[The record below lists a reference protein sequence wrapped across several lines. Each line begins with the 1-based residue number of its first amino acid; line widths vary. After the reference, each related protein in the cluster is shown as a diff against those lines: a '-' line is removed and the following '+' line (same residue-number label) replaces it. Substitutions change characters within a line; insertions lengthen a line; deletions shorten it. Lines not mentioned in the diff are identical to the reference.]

1 MCYTLEYVQ
10 QWLPS
15 WCFMSL
21 LCCLLKT
28 SWNHLNENRQWQ
40 LCLSSLLYS
49 EGPKKKKN
57 IWEDLNLQYTP
68 ELLGY
73 FSRKNAQRIVKMNRK
88 SHAATRET
96 LEFDNLPEFKVR
108 IRPGLSVQEGARLVR
123 VFSQHQIYWDFHTLT
138 ISRLLREQCQK
149 DKKQLSQGQ
158 LCEWKMSRD
167 SRRMVELVG
176 DWRK

>member
-1 MCYTLEYVQ
+1 
-10 QWLPS
+10 
-15 WCFMSL
+15 
-21 LCCLLKT
+21 
-28 SWNHLNENRQWQ
+28 
-40 LCLSSLLYS
+40 
-49 EGPKKKKN
+49 
-57 IWEDLNLQYTP
+57 
-68 ELLGY
+68 
-73 FSRKNAQRIVKMNRK
+73 MNRK

-158 LCEWKMSRD
+158 LCE
-167 SRRMVELVG
+167 
-176 DWRK
+176 